1 MCQNRLVVRAVLASR
16 LDARIPIVLL
26 EERRFQDES
35 LLQRVLDSATSLR
48 DNTRSTA
55 RTFLVAQEHSPSR
68 PNTKAFQSNTVAQEN
83 TQTRLPQI
91 DSAFQAP

>member
-1 MCQNRLVVRAVLASR
+1 MWRNLQGARAVLASR
-16 LDARIPIVLL
+16 LDGRIPIVPPAD
-26 EERRFQDES
+26 RRFQDES
-35 LLQRVLDSATSLR
+35 LLQRVLDSATWLR
-48 DNTRSTA
+48 DNTRSTV

-68 PNTKAFQSNTVAQEN
+68 PNTKAFQSNIVVQEN